1 MLNPIFYCIT
11 YMRRNIF
18 LWLTILTL
26 GVSAS
31 CDDNLTQV
39 NPNGLTASSFWKTEA
54 DAVKSV
60 NAVYATMQNRQH
72 NLWLLF
78 LADCRS
84 DEAYSESPWGDLQ
97 NVGRFTFTNYDLPW
111 LREVWQASYQAIY
124 RANQVIKNVPNIS
137 MDETQKKRIVAE
149 AKAIRAYYYYYL
161 AGLWGNV
168 PLMTQIEV
176 PTFKPDQA
184 SEDQVWEQVVKDL
197 TEAKADLPV
206 RYENERDLGRITR
219 GGATALLGKA
229 RMQQR
234 KWQEAAD
241 AFKEIV
247 DQVPA
252 VYDLMPSFKD
262 NFTTEFENNKE
273 SLWEIQ
279 YKEDPSRSGFPNYD
293 RAGGDETSERAQF
306 FGVRKIGWCDG
317 QPTRF
322 LFNEFLKEQTVD
334 GKVDPRLNYTI
345 YYYTPG
351 EKVLYGK
358 TYEEHFGD
366 QFANEKNSIFFKKY
380 TNYWKATD
388 NYFSGIN
395 TRVIRLADVYLMYAE
410 ALNELGRTAEAIP
423 FANRVRAR
431 SSMKELSVA
440 MGKEDFREQ
449 LRHDRIVE
457 LGGESVRWFDLR
469 RYGILSNALAG
480 NAEGSPGQAPLDT
493 EFKDF
498 RPNKSELLPIPI
510 YETGSNVKIQQNPG
524 W

>member
-1 MLNPIFYCIT
+1 M
-11 YMRRNIF
+11 
-18 LWLTILTL
+18 
-26 GVSAS
+26 GVSFS
-31 CDDNLTQV
+31 CQNILDQE
-39 NPNGLTASSFWKTEA
+39 NPNGLTAGSFWKTEE
-54 DAVKSV
+54 DAVKGV

-78 LADCRS
+78 LADNRS
-84 DEAYSESPWGDLQ
+84 DEGYSESPWGDLA
-97 NVGRFTFTNYDLPW
+97 NIGRFTFTNYDLPW
-111 LREVWQASYQAIY
+111 LREVWQSSYQGIY
-124 RANQVIKNVPNIS
+124 RANQVIENVPNIA
-137 MDETQKKRIVAE
+137 MDETRKKRIVAE

-168 PLMTQIEV
+168 PLMNTIEE
-176 PTFKPDQA
+176 PTFKPNQSTEA
-184 SEDQVWEQVVKDL
+184 QVWEQVIKDL
-197 TEAKADLPV
+197 TEARADLPV
-206 RYENERDLGRITR
+206 KYDNPSDLGRITK
-219 GGATALLGKA
+219 GGATALMGKA
-229 RMQQR
+229 QMQQK
-234 KWQEAAD
+234 KWQDAANT
-241 AFKEIV
+241 FKEII

-252 VYDLMPSFKD
+252 VYDLMPNYKD

-293 RAGGDETSERAQF
+293 RASGDETSERAQF
-306 FGVRKIGWCDG
+306 FGVRRIGWCDG

-334 GKVDPRLNYTI
+334 GKTDPRLDYTI
-345 YYYTPG
+345 FYYKPG

-366 QFANEKNSIFFKKY
+366 QFNNEKNSIFWKKY
-380 TNYWKATD
+380 TNYWKPTD

-395 TRVIRLADVYLMYAE
+395 TRTIRLADIYLLYAE

-423 FANRVRAR
+423 FANRVRQR
-431 SSMKELSVA
+431 SNMKQLAVSMSQA
-440 MGKEDFREQ
+440 DFREQ

-457 LGGESVRWFDLR
+457 LGGETVRWFDLR
-469 RYGILSNALAG
+469 RYGILSSNLAG
-480 NAEGSPGQAPLDT
+480 NAEGNPGQTPFDT
-493 EFKDF
+493 EFKEF

-510 YETGSNVKIQQNPG
+510 YETGSNVKIEQNPG